1 MAITK
6 LSSGSSFTNLTKY
19 DSFLA
24 GNPYYVPPSYDSIA
38 TVTVGSGGSSSIS
51 FSSIPSTYTDL
62 QVRALIRGTASTTA
76 ISANMQFNSD
86 TGSNYSYHELYG
98 NGTTAQASAGTTQ
111 TRFFLHG
118 NAPAATAL
126 ASSFGVAVMDIL
138 EYKNTNIYKTT
149 RCLNGMD
156 VNGSGGYILLD
167 SGNWRNTNAISSIQ
181 ITPSSGNFAQYSKFA
196 LYGIKG

>member
-1 MAITK
+1 MSPIISARGG
-6 LSSGSSFTNLTKY
+6 LSSRAYGQFTAAAA
-19 DSFLA
+19 A
-24 GNPYYVPPSYDSIA
+24 GGGPSYESIA
-38 TVTVGSGGSSSIS
+38 TVTVGSGGSANAE
-51 FSSIPSTYTDL
+51 FTSIPATYKHL
-62 QVRALIRGTASTTA
+62 QIRALIRGTASASA

-98 NGTTAQASAGTTQ
+98 NGTTAQAGAGATQ

-138 EYKNTNIYKTT
+138 DYADTNKYKTA

-156 VNGSGGYILLD
+156 VNGSGGYILFD
-167 SGNWRNTNAISSIQ
+167 SGSWQNTNAITSIQ
-181 ITPSSGNFAQYSKFA
+181 ITPSSGNFAQYSQFA
-196 LYGIKG
+196 LYGIKGA

>member
-1 MAITK
+1 MAISRISQSTVQAGFPK
-6 LSSGSSFTNLTKY
+6 FNNTWDGLSAVGAMEPISAITLSASSASVEFN
-19 DSFLA
+19 
-24 GNPYYVPPSYDSIA
+24 N
-38 TVTVGSGGSSSIS
+38 
-51 FSSIPSTYTDL
+51 IPGTYSHL
-62 QVRALIRGTASTTA
+62 QIRALIRGTASASA

-98 NGTTAQASAGTTQ
+98 SGAGGGQVSAGATQ

-138 EYKNTNIYKTT
+138 DYANTNKYKTT

-181 ITPSSGNFAQYSKFA
+181 ITPNSGNFAQYSQFS
-196 LYGIKG
+196 LYGIK

>member
-1 MAITK
+1 MPI
-6 LSSGSSFTNLTKY
+6 LG
-19 DSFLA
+19 
-24 GNPYYVPPSYDSIA
+24 
-38 TVTVGSGGSSSIS
+38 VTASSIS
-51 FSSIPSTYTDL
+51 GHLIAPDTGAMFPLGMVQVGSSTPSVTFSSIPSTYKHL
-62 QVRALIRGTASTTA
+62 QVRALIRGTASASA

-98 NGTTAQASAGTTQ
+98 SGAGGGQAGAGATQ

-138 EYKNTNIYKTT
+138 DYANTSKYKTT

-167 SGNWRNTNAISSIQ
+167 SGSWQNTNAITSIQ
-181 ITPSSGNFAQYSKFA
+181 IAPNSGNFAQYSEFA
-196 LYGIKG
+196 LYGIK

>member
-1 MAITK
+1 MPILGIIASSR
-6 LSSGSSFTNLTKY
+6 LSAAATAY
-19 DSFLA
+19 E
-24 GNPYYVPPSYDSIA
+24 SIA
-38 TVTVGSGGSSSIS
+38 TVTVGSGGSANAE
-51 FSSIPSTYTDL
+51 FTSIPATYKHL
-62 QVRALIRGTASTTA
+62 QVRALIRGTASASA

-98 NGTTAQASAGTTQ
+98 SGAGGGQASDGTTQ

-138 EYKNTNIYKTT
+138 DYANTSKYKTT

-156 VNGSGGYILLD
+156 VNGTGGYILLD

-181 ITPSSGNFAQYSKFA
+181 ITPSSGNFAQYSSFA
-196 LYGIKG
+196 LYGIKGA

>member
-1 MAITK
+1 MPILGVTA
-6 LSSGSSFTNLTKY
+6 SSISGHL
-19 DSFLA
+19 
-24 GNPYYVPPSYDSIA
+24 IA
-38 TVTVGSGGSSSIS
+38 PDLGVMFPIGMVSVGSAGASTVS
-51 FSSIPSTYTDL
+51 FSSIPSTYKHL
-62 QVRALIRGTASTTA
+62 QVRALIRGTASASA

-98 NGTTAQASAGTTQ
+98 SGAGGGQASAGANQ

-138 EYKNTNIYKTT
+138 DYTNTSKYKTA

-156 VNGSGGYILLD
+156 VNGSGGYILVD
-167 SGNWRNTNAISSIQ
+167 SGSWQNTNAISSIQ
-181 ITPSSGNFAQYSKFA
+181 ITPNSGNFAQYSQFA
-196 LYGIKG
+196 LYGIKGA

>member
-1 MAITK
+1 MPILGIVA
-6 LSSGSSFTNLTKY
+6 SSNYQRVAPDTGAMFPLGMVQVGSAGSATVSFT
-19 DSFLA
+19 
-24 GNPYYVPPSYDSIA
+24 
-38 TVTVGSGGSSSIS
+38 
-51 FSSIPSTYTDL
+51 SIPSTYKHL
-62 QVRALIRGTASTTA
+62 QVRALIRGTASASA

-98 NGTTAQASAGTTQ
+98 NGTSAQASAGATQ

-138 EYKNTNIYKTT
+138 DYASTSKYKTT
-149 RCLNGMD
+149 RCLDGMD

-167 SGNWRNTNAISSIQ
+167 SGSWQNTNAISSIQ
-181 ITPSSGNFAQYSKFA
+181 IAPSSGNFAQYSQFA
-196 LYGIKG
+196 LYGIKGA

>member
-1 MAITK
+1 MPILGIVASQIT
-6 LSSGSSFTNLTKY
+6 GR
-19 DSFLA
+19 LA
-24 GNPYYVPPSYDSIA
+24 APDTGAMFPLGMVS
-38 TVTVGSGGSSSIS
+38 VGSAGASTIE
-51 FSSIPSTYTDL
+51 FTSIPSTYKHL
-62 QVRALIRGTASTTA
+62 QVRALIRGAASASA

-98 NGTTAQASAGTTQ
+98 NGTSAQASAGATQ

-138 EYKNTNIYKTT
+138 DYANTSKYKTT

-167 SGNWRNTNAISSIQ
+167 SGNWRNTNAITSIQ
-181 ITPSSGNFAQYSKFA
+181 IAPNSGNFAQYSQFA

>member
-1 MAITK
+1 MPILGVTA
-6 LSSGSSFTNLTKY
+6 SSISGHL
-19 DSFLA
+19 
-24 GNPYYVPPSYDSIA
+24 IA
-38 TVTVGSGGSSSIS
+38 PDLGVMFPIGMVSVGSAGASTVS
-51 FSSIPSTYTDL
+51 FSSIPSTYKHL
-62 QVRALIRGTASTTA
+62 QVRALIRGTASASA

-98 NGTTAQASAGTTQ
+98 SGAGGGQASAGANQ

-138 EYKNTNIYKTT
+138 DYTNTSKYKTA

-156 VNGSGGYILLD
+156 VNGSGGYILVD
-167 SGNWRNTNAISSIQ
+167 SGSWQNTNAISSIQ
-181 ITPSSGNFAQYSKFA
+181 ITPNSGNFAQYSQFA
-196 LYGIKG
+196 LYGHIPP